1 MSKLAVKLQDA
12 ELAAALTEAGFD
24 NPRKI
29 RDAKD
34 KDLRAVPGLGTAAI
48 RKIRERFPKG

>member
-29 RDAKD
+29 RDASD
-34 KDLRAVPGLGTAAI
+34 KDLKAIPGLGDVAV
-48 RKIRERFPKG
+48 RKIRAKLPKG

>member
-1 MSKLAVKLQDA
+1 MSKLGIKLQDA

-29 RDAKD
+29 RDASD
-34 KDLRAVPGLGTAAI
+34 KDLKAIPGLGDVAV
-48 RKIRERFPKG
+48 RKIRAKLPKG

>member
-1 MSKLAVKLQDA
+1 MNKLAVKLQDA

-29 RDAKD
+29 RNALD
-34 KDLRAVPGLGTAAI
+34 KDLRAVPGLGTAAVG
-48 RKIRERFPKG
+48 KIRARFPKG

>member
-1 MSKLAVKLQDA
+1 MNKLAVKLQDA

-29 RDAKD
+29 RDASD
-34 KDLRAVPGLGTAAI
+34 KDLKAIPGLGDVAV
-48 RKIRERFPKG
+48 RKIRAKLPKG

>member
-29 RDAKD
+29 RNAKD
-34 KDLRAVPGLGTAAI
+34 KDLRAVPGLGTAAVG
-48 RKIRERFPKG
+48 KIRAKFP